1 MLKCGLFNKICSH
14 KSCFNSK
21 GSPSRRPFFK
31 LYTMKKIISQ
41 IVLILIIAVPLHAQ
55 NKILPKSK
63 NNIIVIAHRGDHT
76 IAPENSTLSIQHAIL
91 DGADY
96 VELDIRTT
104 KDGKMVLMHDGTVD
118 RMTNG
123 HGKINELSFDTI
135 RSLKLYNKSITYSDT
150 LQVPT
155 FEEALA
161 ICKNKINV
169 YLDFKNANV
178 QQAYD
183 AIMKANMKN
192 QLVVYINTPNQ
203 FEDWRKYAPGM
214 PLILSLNAKVKD
226 SAAMFQ
232 YLAQNPIDILDG
244 NWTEYSAETVKAAGV
259 KGVPVWADMQASI
272 EDDLYWEKGI
282 KLGLKGIQSDHPKEL
297 VQYLMRIKKRKL
309 L

>member
-1 MLKCGLFNKICSH
+1 
-14 KSCFNSK
+14 
-21 GSPSRRPFFK
+21 
-31 LYTMKKIISQ
+31 MKKIISQ
-41 IVLILIIAVPLHAQ
+41 IVFGLIIAVPLHAQ
-55 NKILPKSK
+55 NNILPMSQ
-63 NNIIVIAHRGDHT
+63 NEIVVIAHRGDHI
-76 IAPENSTLSIQHAIL
+76 IAPENSILSIQHAIF

-150 LQVPT
+150 VQVPT

-161 ICKNKINV
+161 FCKNKINI

-183 AIMKANMKN
+183 AIMKANMQN

-203 FEDWRKYAPGM
+203 LVDWRKYAPGM

-226 SAAMFQ
+226 SAAMIQ
-232 YLAQNPIDILDG
+232 YLAQNQIDILDG
-244 NWTEYSAETVKAAGV
+244 DWKEYNAETVEAARV
-259 KGVPVWADMQASI
+259 KGVPVWADMQAPI
-272 EDDLYWEKGI
+272 EGDLYWEKGI
-282 KLGLKGIQSDHPKEL
+282 KLGLRGIQTDHPKEL
-297 VQYLMRIKKRKL
+297 VQYLLRIKKRKL
-309 L
+309 N